1 MAVACLR
8 ETGHACVGAAHDCVS
23 PERGPH
29 ADSACAKAVRAPE
42 LQLTNSN
49 SHRQPLS
56 SSHPRWRPREMHGV
70 RRRGRRR
77 GRRLSSAERRA
88 HEQAR
93 ERSKHAEAN
102 RTGAEA
108 KLFCRECREGEAF
121 RMGRGKGARQPP
133 TLRGLPPLKV
143 SNAKK
148 IVFFSNDACHPCAG
162 AMLIFS
168 VSFQV

>member
-1 MAVACLR
+1 VAVACLR

-77 GRRLSSAERRA
+77 GRRLFSAERRA

-93 ERSKHAEAN
+93 ERSKHAEAIA
-102 RTGAEA
+102 RVPKPSFFAESA
-108 KLFCRECREGEAF
+108 EREKRSEWGEGRERGSRPPSPAYHHSRF
-121 RMGRGKGARQPP
+121 RMP
-133 TLRGLPPLKV
+133 
-143 SNAKK
+143 KK
-148 IVFFSNDACHPCAG
+148 SFSSRMMRVIHALGPC
-162 AMLIFS
+162 
-168 VSFQV
+168 